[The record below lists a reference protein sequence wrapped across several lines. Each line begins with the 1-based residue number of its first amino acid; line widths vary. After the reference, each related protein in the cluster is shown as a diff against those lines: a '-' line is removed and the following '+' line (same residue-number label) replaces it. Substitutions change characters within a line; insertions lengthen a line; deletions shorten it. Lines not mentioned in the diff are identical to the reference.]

1 MLVAACLVVVVLAL
15 LGFSRLYRKVDQS
28 QALIVSKTRRVDVS
42 FTGQVVLPILHKA
55 EVMDISVKTIEISR
69 AGRDGLICRDN
80 IRADIRILFFVK
92 VNKTVEDVIKVAQS
106 VGTERAS
113 HQDTLQEL
121 FHAKFSEALKTVG
134 KQLDF
139 TDLYT
144 KREELRY
151 HVIELIGVD
160 LNGYH
165 LEDAAIDYLEQT
177 PLTQLDPANVLDAQ
191 GIRKITEL
199 TAVEHVR
206 TNEAKRSEQMEI
218 TRQDVDAREA
228 ILELERRQADAE
240 IKKKR
245 EIETSRARE
254 EAETARVVEEE
265 RLRAQGAFLRTEEQ
279 LGVQRENQAREIA
292 VAAKNRE
299 RVIAV
304 ENERIEKDRLLEV
317 IARERETQ
325 LTKISAEKEVEAEK
339 REIAEVIRERVA
351 VDRTVAEQEESIKKL
366 RVVEEAERERQTLVI
381 AAEAEA
387 QEKLVKDIKAAEA
400 AEQAATHRA
409 AEELTLAEARLKTA
423 DLDARAKL
431 RLAEG
436 VQAEAAAEGLA
447 AVQVRDKEA
456 EVTVKAGRAEAEATE
471 ARLRAEAE
479 GTQAKALAEAE
490 GARAKGLAEA
500 EGARAAAEATEAR
513 LKAEAEGARAKGL
526 AEAESAK
533 AKGLAEAEGARAA
546 AEATTAR
553 LKAEAE
559 GARARGLAEAQGAQ
573 AAAQAT
579 EARLKAEAEGVR
591 VKALAEAEGARAMG
605 AAEAEG
611 AKAKALA
618 EATAIGEKLKAEA
631 EGLTEKAAAMAA
643 LDEASRG
650 HEEYRLRLA
659 AEKEIRLAGLETQR
673 QVAEAQASVLATG
686 LEHADIDI
694 VGGESVFF
702 DRLVSAVSLGKGVD
716 GFVDNS
722 RTAQAL
728 ARPWLDGSGSFTED
742 LGRILGSVG
751 TADVQH
757 LTVSALLL
765 KLMRSGGAE
774 AAGFQQL
781 LDRAGELGLADTPL
795 TALNGNGA
803 RN

>member
-1 MLVAACLVVVVLAL
+1 MEAIGVLAAVCLVVVIVVLL
-15 LGFSRLYRKVDQS
+15 VFSRLFRKVEQGK
-28 QALIVSKTRRVDVS
+28 ALIVSKTRKVDVT
-42 FTGQVVLPILHKA
+42 FTGQVVLPVLHKA
-55 EVMDISVKTIEISR
+55 EVMDISVKAIEITR
-69 AGRDGLICRDN
+69 TGRDGLICRDN
-80 IRADIRILFFVK
+80 IRADIRISFFVR
-92 VNKTVEDVIKVAQS
+92 VNKTVDDVIKVAQA
-106 VGTERAS
+106 VGTARAS
-113 HQDTLQEL
+113 DQATLQEL

-134 KQLDF
+134 KQMDF

-151 HVIELIGVD
+151 QIIEVIGVD

-206 TNEAKRSEQMEI
+206 TNEAQRTEEKEI
-218 TRQDVDAREA
+218 ARQNVDAREA

-240 IKKKR
+240 IKQKR
-245 EIETSRARE
+245 EIETVRAQE

-265 RLRAQGAFLRTEEQ
+265 RLRAQSAFLRTEEQ
-279 LGVQRENQAREIA
+279 LGVQRENQAREVA

-325 LTKISAEKEVEAEK
+325 LTQIAAEKEVEAEK

-366 RVVEEAERERQTLVI
+366 RAVEEAERERQAVII

-409 AEELTLAEARLKTA
+409 AEELTLAEARLKSA
-423 DLDARAKL
+423 DLDAQAKL

-436 VQAEAAAEGLA
+436 LQAEAAAAGLA

-456 EVTVKAGRAEAEATE
+456 EVLEKAGRAEAVATE

-479 GTQAKALAEAE
+479 G
-490 GARAKGLAEA
+490 
-500 EGARAAAEATEAR
+500 
-513 LKAEAEGARAKGL
+513 
-526 AEAESAK
+526 
-533 AKGLAEAEGARAA
+533 
-546 AEATTAR
+546 
-553 LKAEAE
+553 
-559 GARARGLAEAQGAQ
+559 AQ
-573 AAAQAT
+573 
-579 EARLKAEAEGVR
+579 
-591 VKALAEAEGARAMG
+591 
-605 AAEAEG
+605 
-611 AKAKALA
+611 AKALA
-618 EATAIGEKLKAEA
+618 EATAVGEKLKAEA
-631 EGLTEKAAAMAA
+631 AGLTEKAAAMAA

-650 HEEYRLRLA
+650 HEEYRLRLE
-659 AEKEIRLAGLETQR
+659 AEKEIRLAGLDVQR
-673 QVAEAQASVLATG
+673 QVAEAQATVLATG
-686 LEHADIDI
+686 LENADIDI

-702 DRLVSAVSLGKGVD
+702 DRLLSSIALGKGVD
-716 GFVDNS
+716 AVVEHS
-722 RTAQAL
+722 ETARAL
-728 ARPWLDGSGSFTED
+728 AGPWLDGTSSFTDD
-742 LGRILGSVG
+742 LTRILGSVSS
-751 TADVQH
+751 ADIQN
-757 LTVSALLL
+757 LTVSALLM
-765 KLMRSGGAE
+765 KLMTKGGTNT
-774 AAGFQQL
+774 GQLQQL
-781 LDRAGELGLADTPL
+781 LEKAGELGLADTSL
-795 TALNGNGA
+795 AALNGGA
-803 RN
+803 KG

>member
-1 MLVAACLVVVVLAL
+1 MEALGVLVAACLVFVLLAL
-15 LGFSRLYRKVDQS
+15 LAFSRLYRKVDQS

-69 AGRDGLICRDN
+69 SGRDGLICRDN

-92 VNKTVEDVIKVAQS
+92 VNKTVPDVIKVAQS

-134 KQLDF
+134 KQMDF

-151 HVIELIGVD
+151 HIIELIGVD

-199 TAVEHVR
+199 TAIEHVR
-206 TNEAKRSEQMEI
+206 TNEAQRTEQKEI
-218 TRQDVDAREA
+218 TRQNVDAREA

-240 IKKKR
+240 IKQKR

-325 LTKISAEKEVEAEK
+325 LTRISAEKEVEAEK
-339 REIAEVIRERVA
+339 RDIAEVVRERVA

-366 RVVEEAERERQTLVI
+366 RVVEEAERERQALVI

-436 VQAEAAAEGLA
+436 IQAESAAEGLA

-479 GTQAKALAEAE
+479 GAQAKALAEAE

-526 AEAESAK
+526 AEAE
-533 AKGLAEAEGARAA
+533 
-546 AEATTAR
+546 
-553 LKAEAE
+553 
-559 GARARGLAEAQGAQ
+559 
-573 AAAQAT
+573 
-579 EARLKAEAEGVR
+579 
-591 VKALAEAEGARAMG
+591 
-605 AAEAEG
+605 G

-618 EATAIGEKLKAEA
+618 EAAAIGEKLKAEA
-631 EGLTEKAAAMAA
+631 AGLTEKAAAMAA

-650 HEEYRLRLA
+650 HEEYRLRLQ
-659 AEKEIRLAGLETQR
+659 AEKEVRLAGLETQR
-673 QVAEAQASVLATG
+673 KVAEAQATVLATG

-702 DRLVSAVSLGKGVD
+702 DRLVSSVSLGKGVD
-716 GFVDNS
+716 GFLDS
-722 RTAQAL
+722 SHTAQAL
-728 ARPWLDGSGSFTED
+728 ARSWLDGSGSFTED
-742 LGRILGSVG
+742 LSRVLGSLG
-751 TADVQH
+751 SADLRN
-757 LTVSALLL
+757 LTVSALLM
-765 KLMRSGGAE
+765 KQIKGGGPE
-774 AAGFQQL
+774 AGRLQKL
-781 LDRAGELGLADTPL
+781 LDRASELGLADTPV
-795 TALNGNGA
+795 TALNGSASPN
-803 RN
+803 

>member
-1 MLVAACLVVVVLAL
+1 MEALGVLVAACVIIAVLLL

-69 AGRDGLICRDN
+69 SGRDGLICRDN

-92 VNKTVEDVIKVAQS
+92 VNKTVQDVIKVAQS

-134 KQLDF
+134 KQMDF

-151 HVIELIGVD
+151 HIIELIGVD

-206 TNEAKRSEQMEI
+206 TNEAKRTEEKEI

-228 ILELERRQADAE
+228 ILELERRQVDAE
-240 IKKKR
+240 IKQRR

-254 EAETARVVEEE
+254 EAETARVMEEE
-265 RLRAQGAFLRTEEQ
+265 RLRAQTAFLRTEEQ

-325 LTKISAEKEVEAEK
+325 LTQISAEKEVEAEK

-366 RVVEEAERERQTLVI
+366 RVVEEAERDRQALVI

-436 VQAEAAAEGLA
+436 VQAESAAEGLA

-479 GTQAKALAEAE
+479 GAQAKAL
-490 GARAKGLAEA
+490 
-500 EGARAAAEATEAR
+500 
-513 LKAEAEGARAKGL
+513 
-526 AEAESAK
+526 
-533 AKGLAEAEGARAA
+533 
-546 AEATTAR
+546 
-553 LKAEAE
+553 AEAE
-559 GARARGLAEAQGAQ
+559 GARARGLAEAEGAQ
-573 AAAQAT
+573 AAAAAT
-579 EARLKAEAEGVR
+579 EARLRAEAEGAR
-591 VKALAEAEGARAMG
+591 AKALAEAEGTK
-605 AAEAEG
+605 AA
-611 AKAKALA
+611 ALA
-618 EATAIGEKLKAEA
+618 EATGIGEKLKAEA
-631 EGLTEKAAAMAA
+631 AGLTEKAAAMAA

-650 HEEYRLRLA
+650 HEEYRLRLQ

-673 QVAEAQASVLATG
+673 QVAEAQATVLATG
-686 LEHADIDI
+686 LENADIDI

-702 DRLVSAVSLGKGVD
+702 DRLVSAVSFGKGVD
-716 GFVDNS
+716 GFMASS
-722 RTAQAL
+722 RTAQTL
-728 ARPWLDGSGSFTED
+728 AKPWLDGSGSFTED
-742 LGRILGSVG
+742 LSRVLGSVG
-751 TADVQH
+751 TADVQN
-757 LTVSALLL
+757 LTVSALLM
-765 KLMRSGGAE
+765 KLMNGGGAD
-774 AAGFQQL
+774 ASQFRQL
-781 LDRAGELGLADTPL
+781 LEKAGELGLADTPV
-795 TALNGNGA
+795 ASLNGAA